1 MIAIKLRPIGK
12 KKQITY
18 RIVVLPKKS
27 KLVGEYIDD
36 LGWYNPH
43 TDKFSVDFDKAKK
56 WIASGAQPTDTVH
69 NILVTAKIIKG
80 PKIRLQKKSK
90 QTKQETSAQE
100 APAQEAPAQETPAQE
115 TPAQEA
121 PAAEN
126 PAENPAQ

>member
-1 MIAIKLRPIGK
+1 MIAIKLRPVGK

-43 TDKFSVDFDKAKK
+43 TDKFLVNAEKTKQWLVK
-56 WIASGAQPTDTVH
+56 GAQPTDTVH
-69 NILVTAKIIKG
+69 NILVTAKIIEG

-90 QTKQETSAQE
+90 QESKIQA
-100 APAQEAPAQETPAQE
+100 
-115 TPAQEA
+115 A
-121 PAAEN
+121 PAAPVSETSS
-126 PAENPAQ
+126 PAEESPEAVQ